1 MILFVFE
8 GANREPEIFESIEA
22 TYFST
27 PRDGNRVVFTY
38 NTNIYS
44 LYSHMSRLGPGADIV
59 DCIKSRAADPNA
71 EIMKYRS
78 DDFAEIYLFF
88 DYDFHHHPSGQSLNI
103 DVNINKVLSMATYFN
118 DETGSGKLYVNYPM
132 IESLNYTKA
141 LPDTRYFRY
150 TATVEESKQFKK
162 LTNDYS
168 VYGNYEYLEVNRKGI
183 EEVKCLWRY
192 LIIQNVVKAESIESG
207 KIAMRKSGKKFDAL
221 SLHNSQIRK
230 YGKEKVG
237 VLNAFPL
244 FLYDYF
250 RTFVLGIN
258 ERDVRKY
265 LFVARLRRIFCC

>member
-207 KIAMRKSGKKFDAL
+207 KIAMRKAGKKFDAL

>member
-8 GANREPEIFESIEA
+8 GANREPDIFESIEA
-22 TYFST
+22 TYFFT
-27 PRDGNRVVFTY
+27 PRNDNRVVFTY

-44 LYSHMSRLGPGADIV
+44 LYSHMSRLGPDADIV

-88 DYDFHHHPSGQSLNI
+88 DYDFHHHPSGQPLNI
-103 DVNINKVLSMATYFN
+103 DNNINKVLSMATYFN

-132 IESLNYTKA
+132 VESLNYTRK
-141 LPDTRYFRY
+141 LPDTKFFRY
-150 TATVEESKQFKK
+150 TVTIEKSRQFKQ

-168 VYGNYEYLEVNRKGI
+168 AYGNYEHLDVNHKEI
-183 EEVKCLWRY
+183 EEVKCLWRC
-192 LIIQNVVKAESIESG
+192 LIIQNVVKAESIETG
-207 KIAMRKSGKKFDAL
+207 KIAMRKKGNRFDAL
-221 SLHNSQIRK
+221 SLHGSQIKK

-237 VLNAFPL
+237 ILNAFPL

-250 RTFVLGIN
+250 KVDVLGI
-258 ERDVRKY
+258 RDWDVRKY
-265 LFVARLRRIFCC
+265 VFMANVRKMLCI